1 MSKRVLIVEDSPTEA
16 LRARLVLEREGY
28 QVSLASD
35 GREGLA
41 RATEEKPDLVILDS
55 IMPRMSG
62 YEAYQRLRVDPR
74 TAHIPVLM
82 LLAETGA
89 TDVPRG
95 LGHGADTYIAK
106 PYAPPLLLAGVEE
119 ATKARQE
126 IKAENGLLPVVQTL
140 GVGWVVL
147 QDGRIVSVN
156 QAAESLFGLETNELV
171 GKPFVEYLGQDGSW
185 FSDMI
190 SRAEADGSGQ
200 GEFKVQVDGAGEV
213 RWWRFSAAPATF
225 EGQAATQLACLDVTE
240 QMQAKEEVR
249 LYREEL
255 QRARQ
260 EAEAAKQAKTEFLAN
275 MSHELR
281 TPIYEF
287 TGMTDLVLDAELTLE
302 QRDYLNTAK
311 TSANSLLAI
320 ISDIL
325 EFSEIEAGQVSLEEK
340 GFDLW
345 ATVERTVE
353 MMGPQA
359 QEKGLDLS
367 SQISPDVPR
376 ALGGDP
382 RRLRQVLSNLI
393 GNAIKFTEHGE
404 IAVRV
409 ERTDLIPQPPSLP
422 GKGEYGGSPPR
433 SGEGL
438 GEGSGE
444 VDLHFLV
451 RDTGVG
457 IPEDKQDAIFEAFR
471 QADDS
476 ATRQYGGIGL
486 RLDIARQLVEL
497 MGGRIWV
504 ESEVGKGSS
513 FHFIVTLKRHAGAL
527 QALDQIERPAVEE
540 ERPTLRVLLAE
551 DSPTSQLIAVANLKK
566 AGHTVQVADNGQ
578 KAVEALEE
586 GEFDLV
592 LMDVAMPEMDGLEAT
607 RTIRQREKESGDHIP
622 IIAMTAFATQDY
634 RQKCGDAGMDG
645 YVTKPVSADELFRTI
660 ESFMSRKRDARVVEE
675 PPSRPPVDLDEAL
688 EVVDGDVD
696 LLQAVV
702 EMSLGECP
710 EQIELLREALA
721 QQHAPG
727 VEAAAHRLKG
737 VMGNLGGLVARDV
750 AQRLETMGEEGDLG
764 GGAVA
769 LEELEKEMER
779 VAAFYSEPGW
789 EQKCQ

>member
-1 MSKRVLIVEDSPTEA
+1 MPKRVLIVEDSPTEA

-35 GREGLA
+35 GKEGLA
-41 RATEEKPDLVILDS
+41 RAAEEKPDLVILDS

-62 YEAYQRLRVDPR
+62 YEAYQRLRVDAR

-82 LLAETGA
+82 LLAETEA

-95 LGHGADTYIAK
+95 LGRGADTYIAK
-106 PYAPPLLLAGVEE
+106 PYAPTLLLAGVEE
-119 ATKARQE
+119 ATKARGE
-126 IKAENGLLPVVQTL
+126 IKAENGLPQVVQTL

-147 QDGRIVSVN
+147 QDGDIAFVN
-156 QAAESLFGLETNELV
+156 QAAEALFGLDASELV
-171 GKPFVEYLGQDGSW
+171 GKPFIEYLGKDGSW

-190 SRAEADGSGQ
+190 CRAEADGSGQ

-213 RWWRFSAAPATF
+213 RWWRLSAAPATF
-225 EGQAATQLACLDVTE
+225 EGQAATQLACMDVTE
-240 QMQAKEEVR
+240 QMQAEEEIKR
-249 LYREEL
+249 YREEL

-260 EAEAAKQAKTEFLAN
+260 EAEVAKRAKSEFLAN

-281 TPIYEF
+281 TPIHEF
-287 TGMTDLVLDAELTLE
+287 TGMTDLVLSTELTPE

-320 ISDIL
+320 VSDIL

-345 ATVERTVE
+345 ATVERTAE
-353 MMGPQA
+353 MMAPRA

-367 SQISPDVPR
+367 SHTSPDVPR
-376 ALGGDP
+376 ALVGDP

-404 IAVRV
+404 IAVWV
-409 ERTDLIPQPPSLP
+409 EVEAEREEET
-422 GKGEYGGSPPR
+422 E
-433 SGEGL
+433 
-438 GEGSGE
+438 
-444 VDLHFLV
+444 LHFLV

-457 IPEDKQDAIFEAFR
+457 IPEDKQEAIFDAFR

-486 RLDIARQLVEL
+486 RLDIARQLVKL
-497 MGGRIWV
+497 MEGRIWV
-504 ESEVGKGSS
+504 ESEVGKGST
-513 FHFIVTLKRHAGAL
+513 FHFIVTLKRQAEAL
-527 QALDQIERPAVEE
+527 QPLEQVERPAVEE
-540 ERPTLRVLLAE
+540 EQPTLHILLAE
-551 DSPTSQLIAVANLKK
+551 DSPTNQLIAVANLKK
-566 AGHTVQVADNGQ
+566 AGHTVQVADNGR

-586 GEFDLV
+586 GGFDLV
-592 LMDVAMPEMDGLEAT
+592 LMDVAMPEVDGLEAT
-607 RTIRQREKESGDHIP
+607 RTIREREKESGRHIP
-622 IIAMTAFATQDY
+622 IIAMTAFATKEYQE
-634 RQKCGDAGMDG
+634 KCLGAGMDG
-645 YVTKPVSADELFRTI
+645 YISKPVSPDELHSAI
-660 ESFMSRKRDARVVEE
+660 EPFLSRGRDVQVVAESQSA
-675 PPSRPPVDLDEAL
+675 PSVDLSEAL

-696 LLQAVV
+696 LLQAAV

-710 EQIELLREALA
+710 EQIEDLREALA
-721 QQHAPG
+721 QQDAPG
-727 VEAAAHRLKG
+727 VEATAHRLKG
-737 VMGNLGGLVARDV
+737 VLGNIGGLVARDV
-750 AQRLETMGEEGDLG
+750 AHRLETMGEEGKLD

-769 LEELEKEMER
+769 LEELEKELER

-789 EQKCQ
+789 QQKCH